1 MNPAII
7 KTISL
12 VVLILLG
19 YVLQSKITSKDQ
31 KTGIKTI
38 ILSIAL
44 PATIFIALLKIEFS
58 WEMAIIPL
66 LALAFNLIVFAL
78 IDRLPAVLPE
88 MTRGSSRHRTIKML
102 LPSLAPGLSCFPFL
116 LEYLGEDSLAMAAL
130 ADVGNKVFVLIIL
143 YLIAMRWY
151 YQRNNIDNQ
160 NTSDKVK
167 GLLISLVREPIN
179 MVLLIALGM
188 LAFGFNFSSLPE
200 FLQMSTNQ
208 LSLMMTPL
216 VLLFIGISV
225 KLNWQQVKTIFS
237 LLFVRATIAFLISAG
252 LLLVL
257 PVQSTAMALLIVIFP
272 QSACS
277 FWPYAHISVVGALEE
292 VNTDSQ
298 PPTFDIEF
306 AMNVLACSLPF
317 STVLILGICTAG
329 DFFAAP
335 INVLGLTAIFGIISL
350 IPVAAQLFRRKP
362 QMVNQ

>member
-1 MNPAII
+1 MNPAVI

-19 YVLQSKITSKDQ
+19 YTLQSKISSKEQ
-31 KTGIKTI
+31 KTGIKTV

-58 WEMAIIPL
+58 WEMAIVPL
-66 LALAFNLIVFAL
+66 LALAFNVAMFMLVDKMPAI
-78 IDRLPAVLPE
+78 LPRIAKD
-88 MTRGSSRHRTIKML
+88 SDRHRTIKML

-130 ADVGNKVFVLIIL
+130 ADVGNKVFVLVIL

-151 YQRNNIDNQ
+151 YRRNEIDNQ

-167 GLLISLVREPIN
+167 GLLVSLVSEPIN
-179 MVLLIALGM
+179 MVLLVALGM
-188 LAFGFNFSSLPE
+188 LAFGLTFSSLPE
-200 FLQMSTNQ
+200 FLQISADR

-225 KLNWQQVKTIFS
+225 KLSWQQVKTIFS
-237 LLFVRATIAFLISAG
+237 LLFVRASVAFLISAL

-257 PVQSTAMALLIVIFP
+257 PVQDTAIALLIVIFP

-277 FWPYAHISVVGALEE
+277 FWPYAHISVVSALEE
-292 VNTDSQ
+292 VNTH
-298 PPTFDIEF
+298 PKTLTFDIEF

-335 INVLGLTAIFGIISL
+335 INVLGMTVIFGAVAI
-350 IPVAAQLFRRKP
+350 IPVIVQLFHKKP

>member
-19 YVLQSKITSKDQ
+19 YTLQSKITSKDQ
-31 KTGIKTI
+31 KAGIKVV

-58 WEMAIIPL
+58 WEMAVVPL
-66 LALAFNLIVFAL
+66 LALAFNLVVFAL
-78 IDRLPAVLPE
+78 VDKLPAILPSV
-88 MTRGSSRHRTIKML
+88 TSGSSRHRTLKML

-130 ADVGNKVFVLIIL
+130 ADVGNKVFVLVIL

-151 YQRNNIDNQ
+151 YRRNKIDNQ

-167 GLLISLVREPIN
+167 GLLVSLVREPIN

-188 LAFGFNFSSLPE
+188 LAFGLNFASLPE
-200 FLQMSTNQ
+200 FLQMSTDR

-257 PVQSTAMALLIVIFP
+257 PMQSTAMALLIVIFP

-277 FWPYAHISVVGALEE
+277 FWPYAHISVVSALEE
-292 VNTDSQ
+292 VNTEAPS
-298 PPTFDIEF
+298 PTFDIEF

-335 INVLGLTAIFGIISL
+335 LNVLGLALAFGAIAI
-350 IPVAAQLFRRKP
+350 IPVVAQLFRRTP

>member
-19 YVLQSKITSKDQ
+19 YTLQSKIKSKDQ
-31 KTGIKTI
+31 KTGIKAV

-58 WEMAIIPL
+58 WEMAVVPL
-66 LALAFNLIVFAL
+66 LALAFNLAVFAL
-78 IDRLPAVLPE
+78 VDKLPAILPNIHH
-88 MTRGSSRHRTIKML
+88 GSSRHRTIKML

-116 LEYLGEDSLAMAAL
+116 LEYLGEDTLAMAAL
-130 ADVGNKVFVLIIL
+130 ADVGNKVFVLVLL

-151 YQRNNIDNQ
+151 YQRNAIDDQ

-188 LAFGFNFSSLPE
+188 LAFGLNFNSLPE
-200 FLQMSTNQ
+200 FLQMSTER

-277 FWPYAHISVVGALEE
+277 FWPYAHISVVSALEE
-292 VNTDSQ
+292 VNTEART
-298 PPTFDIEF
+298 PTFDIEF

-335 INVLGLTAIFGIISL
+335 MNVLGLAAIFATIAVV
-350 IPVAAQLFRRKP
+350 PVVAQLFRRKP

>member
-1 MNPAII
+1 MNPAVI

-19 YVLQSKITSKDQ
+19 YTLQSKITSKDQ
-31 KTGIKTI
+31 KTGIKTV

-44 PATIFIALLKIEFS
+44 PATIFIALLQIEFS
-58 WEMAIIPL
+58 WEMAMVPL
-66 LALAFNLIVFAL
+66 LALGFNLVMFAL
-78 IDRLPAVLPE
+78 VSKMPAVLP
-88 MTRGSSRHRTIKML
+88 SIDPNSARHRTIKML

-116 LEYLGEDSLAMAAL
+116 LEYLGGDTLAMAAL
-130 ADVGNKVFVLIIL
+130 ADVGNKIFVLVIL
-143 YLIAMRWY
+143 YLVAMRWY
-151 YQRNNIDNQ
+151 YRRNKIENQ

-167 GLLISLVREPIN
+167 GLLVSLVREPIN

-188 LAFGFNFSSLPE
+188 LAFGLTFSSLPE
-200 FLQMSTNQ
+200 FLQMSAER

-225 KLNWQQVKTIFS
+225 KLNWQQIKTIFS
-237 LLFVRATIAFLISAG
+237 LLFVRSSVAFLISAL

-257 PVQSTAMALLIVIFP
+257 PVPNTAMALLIVIFP

-292 VNTDSQ
+292 VNTESHT
-298 PPTFDIEF
+298 PTFDMEF

-317 STVLILGICTAG
+317 STVLILIICTVG

-335 INVLGLTAIFGIISL
+335 INVLGMTVLFGA
-350 IPVAAQLFRRKP
+350 VAVVPALVQLFRKKP